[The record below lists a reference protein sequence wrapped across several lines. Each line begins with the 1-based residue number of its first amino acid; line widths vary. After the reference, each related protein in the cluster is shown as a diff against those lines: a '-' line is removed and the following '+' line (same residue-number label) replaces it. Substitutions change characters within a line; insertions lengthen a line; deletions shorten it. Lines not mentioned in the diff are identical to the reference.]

1 MVLRSRR
8 PEMKLKQAIIALL
21 SREALTEPCRV
32 FEVESGGRRREEMMR
47 QVMRRESILP
57 EHALEF
63 LTEAQTRAVC
73 EAHGISGT
81 TATILL
87 KKK

>member
-21 SREALTEPCRV
+21 SREALTELCRV

-47 QVMRRESILP
+47 QVMRQE
-57 EHALEF
+57 
-63 LTEAQTRAVC
+63 T
-73 EAHGISGT
+73 ISARQMPRCLAET
-81 TATILL
+81 PVQVV
-87 KKK
+87 